1 MLHHTHSNTVDH
13 HYYGTDSPPP
23 GLGAGNVRGESNH
36 YSVVC
41 IIKLVATYRSHMSH
55 IPTKATYTIGL
66 LFVRTYTI
74 GNFRA
79 CLAQITSITEPSL
92 KATLRNVPTLVDGGG
107 SLPGIL
113 VGKFVCLFVMRIE
126 NSLIFTHY

>member
-1 MLHHTHSNTVDH
+1 MLHMLHHTHSNTDH
-13 HYYGTDSPPP
+13 YYYGTDSPPP

-92 KATLRNVPTLVDGGG
+92 KATLRNVPTHWWMVVDHCRAYW
-107 SLPGIL
+107 LANL
-113 VGKFVCLFVMRIE
+113 CVYL
-126 NSLIFTHY
+126 

>member
-1 MLHHTHSNTVDH
+1 
-13 HYYGTDSPPP
+13 
-23 GLGAGNVRGESNH
+23 
-36 YSVVC
+36 
-41 IIKLVATYRSHMSH
+41 MSH

-92 KATLRNVPTLVDGGG
+92 KATLRNVQ
-107 SLPGIL
+107 L

-126 NSLIFTHY
+126 NIH